1 MEFLDEIIDLLNSG
15 EFQKIIDSI
24 GDFLDENPA
33 YKTIDYHHFANPLEE
48 MLFDIYTI
56 YSIAYMN
63 LGQINEA
70 EKYLKIANQINPV
83 SAPILIRLCEF
94 YQSKHEE

>member
-48 MLFDIYTI
+48 MLID
-56 YSIAYMN
+56 N
-63 LGQINEA
+63 
-70 EKYLKIANQINPV
+70 YLEILNQ
-83 SAPILIRLCEF
+83 L
-94 YQSKHEE
+94 KHWT

>member
-33 YKTIDYHHFANPLEE
+33 YKTIDYHHFANPL
-48 MLFDIYTI
+48 
-56 YSIAYMN
+56 
-63 LGQINEA
+63 
-70 EKYLKIANQINPV
+70 KKCYLIIILEILNQ
-83 SAPILIRLCEF
+83 L
-94 YQSKHEE
+94 KHWT

>member
-33 YKTIDYHHFANPLEE
+33 YKTIDCK
-48 MLFDIYTI
+48 
-56 YSIAYMN
+56 S
-63 LGQINEA
+63 
-70 EKYLKIANQINPV
+70 
-83 SAPILIRLCEF
+83 S
-94 YQSKHEE
+94 

>member
-33 YKTIDYHHFANPLEE
+33 YKTIDYHHFANPLEI
-48 MLFDIYTI
+48 L
-56 YSIAYMN
+56 N
-63 LGQINEA
+63 Q
-70 EKYLKIANQINPV
+70 LK
-83 SAPILIRLCEF
+83 
-94 YQSKHEE
+94 HWT

>member
-33 YKTIDYHHFANPLEE
+33 YKTIVIIILQILLKKCYLIIILEI
-48 MLFDIYTI
+48 L
-56 YSIAYMN
+56 N
-63 LGQINEA
+63 Q
-70 EKYLKIANQINPV
+70 LK
-83 SAPILIRLCEF
+83 
-94 YQSKHEE
+94 HWT